1 MEQHKL
7 RIQFETEQYRNQA
20 NLVYLGTL
28 LFSALLS
35 LFFFFGMSNPLLA
48 TLNAGAVLIS
58 ALAIYLN
65 RIQHYSIG
73 SMIYLVYVTI
83 VTFTE
88 VRLLGFSSG
97 FHYIFFSLGA
107 LIMYTNWN
115 INEKS
120 IAIFLLISVFVA
132 LVMIT
137 VDQTPQIMLNHT
149 LVLLLHI
156 FNLAM
161 NIVAVANSANYYI
174 GITTRAHKKISTL
187 AMRDYLT
194 HLMNRTAFDDY
205 IADLFKARPNEK
217 DCLGLLF
224 LDIDHF
230 KRINDSCG
238 HLCGDEILRQF
249 ATILQKNIG
258 ATDYAARYGG
268 EEFVLVTKVEKPD
281 QLQAIA
287 EQIRREVDSM
297 NFVYEDQTK
306 HVSVSIGALLV
317 PPEIKTDHHQA
328 LQYVDQLLYKAKSEG
343 RNQVVFEKMEPNKEP
358 AHNE

>member
-1 MEQHKL
+1 MEQHRLK
-7 RIQFETEQYRNQA
+7 IQFETEQYRNQA

-35 LFFFFGMSNPLLA
+35 PFFLFIVNSPLLA
-48 TLNAGAVLIS
+48 TLNAGAVLVS

-65 RIQHYSIG
+65 RIQQYGFG
-73 SMIYLVYVTI
+73 SLIYLVYVTF
-83 VTFTE
+83 VTFAE

-97 FHYIFFSLGA
+97 FHYIFFSLGG
-107 LIMYTNWN
+107 LIMYTNWR
-115 INEKS
+115 INQKS
-120 IAIFLLISVFVA
+120 IGIFLLITIFVA
-132 LVMIT
+132 MVILT
-137 VDQTPQIMLNHT
+137 LDQPPQIMLNHT
-149 LVLLLHI
+149 LIIIFHI
-156 FNLAM
+156 FNLAT
-161 NIVAVANSANYYI
+161 NIVGVANSANYYI

-205 IADLFKARPNEK
+205 ITDLFKSRPSEK
-217 DCLGLLF
+217 ECLGLLF

-230 KRINDSCG
+230 KKINDSCG

-258 ATDYAARYGG
+258 ESDYAARYGG
-268 EEFVLVTKVEKPD
+268 EEFVLVTKVTHPD
-281 QLQAIA
+281 QLQSIA
-287 EQIRREVDSM
+287 EQIRREVDTM

-317 PPEIKTDHHQA
+317 PHNIKTDHHQA
-328 LQYVDQLLYKAKSEG
+328 LQYVDKLLYKAKSEG
-343 RNQVVFEKMEPNKEP
+343 RNQVVFEKMRPDEEH
-358 AHNE
+358 A